1 MRIGDAFL
9 PQARPS
15 PDFHLPD
22 FRRVVWVHVPPVVD
36 GLSVVSYRTEQMST
50 PPKGASKQKAATKVA
65 PSPAAKEPA
74 TKAIRRINPLN
85 TAGLLAIGDEVVSGE
100 VANANAAFL
109 SARLSEAGLS
119 VREHLVVTDDP
130 RAIRGALQRLQ
141 KEVEVIIVT
150 GGLGPTE
157 DDRTID
163 VVCELLSVEAVQ
175 HTPSLEAMKERFSA
189 HGFELTPNNLRQVRI
204 PKGAEAMMN
213 AAGIAPGFRV
223 TLEQAEAFFLP
234 GVPREME
241 RIYLDHVA
249 PRLEKILE
257 KNGVPPPAIR
267 TWHVYGMGESHI
279 DHRLAGI
286 LEGITGA
293 SLHFRTAHPENHVKV
308 VVRGPD
314 PAKAKELLE
323 RIDSEVRKRIGAGI
337 YGVDEETFP
346 LAVARVLRASGATL
360 ALAESCTGGYA
371 GEIITSEPGASD
383 FFLGSIVCYSNDVK
397 VNVLGV
403 KAATIEE
410 HGSVSELCAK
420 EMADG
425 AKRITN
431 ASVAVAITGVAGP
444 LREGVS
450 SVTAAG
456 DKPVG
461 TVCFAVA
468 GPKST
473 KTSSKFF
480 TSGRERIR
488 RAAAFHALE
497 LARRQFA

>member
-1 MRIGDAFL
+1 MWAMVDVC
-9 PQARPS
+9 
-15 PDFHLPD
+15 
-22 FRRVVWVHVPPVVD
+22 RRSLT
-36 GLSVVSYRTEQMST
+36 GKSVVSYRTEQMST
-50 PPKGASKQKAATKVA
+50 PQKGASKQKAVSKASTTA
-65 PSPAAKEPA
+65 AAKEPA
-74 TKAIRRINPLN
+74 KPARRTGPMN

-100 VANANAAFL
+100 IANGNAAFL
-109 SARLSEAGLS
+109 SARLSEAGLA
-119 VREHLVVTDDP
+119 VREHLVVSDDP
-130 RAIRGALQRLQ
+130 RAIRGALVRLQ
-141 KEVEVIIVT
+141 KEVDVIIST

-175 HTPSLEAMKERFSA
+175 HAPSLEAMKERFSA

-204 PKGAEAMMN
+204 PKGAEALMN
-213 AAGIAPGFRV
+213 AAGIAPGFRIAID
-223 TLEQAEAFFLP
+223 EADAFFLP

-241 RIYLDHVA
+241 RIYADHVA

-257 KNGVPPPAIR
+257 KSGVPAPAIR

-279 DHRLAGI
+279 DHRLAGL
-286 LEGITGA
+286 LEGLTGV

-308 VVRGPD
+308 VVRNSD
-314 PAKAKELLE
+314 AAKAKELLE
-323 RIDSEVRKRIGAGI
+323 RIDTEVRKRIGAGI
-337 YGVDEETFP
+337 YGIDGETFP
-346 LAVARVLRASGATL
+346 LAVGRVLREASATL

-383 FFLGSIVCYSNDVK
+383 FFLGSMVCYSNDVK

-410 HGSVSELCAK
+410 HGAVSELCAK
-420 EMADG
+420 EMAEG

-444 LREGVS
+444 LREGTPTGA
-450 SVTAAG
+450 TAAG

-480 TSGRERIR
+480 TGGRERIR